1 MLYINKLQIAKLIMN
16 RKFWGVLLDEIEDN
30 LLFRLKDI
38 FKDSTD
44 VIPTKRN
51 ILSVISIV
59 YDPWDIYNRLLSS

>member
-1 MLYINKLQIAKLIMN
+1 MEIAKLIMN

-51 ILSVISIV
+51 VLSVISIV
-59 YDPWDIYNRLLSS
+59 YDP

>member
-1 MLYINKLQIAKLIMN
+1 MLYTNKLEIAKLIMN

>member
-1 MLYINKLQIAKLIMN
+1 MN

-38 FKDSTD
+38 SKDSTD

>member
-1 MLYINKLQIAKLIMN
+1 MLYINKLEIAKLIMN

>member
-1 MLYINKLQIAKLIMN
+1 MEIAKLIMN

-38 FKDSTD
+38 FKDSTA

>member
-1 MLYINKLQIAKLIMN
+1 MLYINKLEIAKLIMN

-51 ILSVISIV
+51 ILSVILIV

>member
-1 MLYINKLQIAKLIMN
+1 MLYKNKLQIAKLIMN